1 MAFLTKSEV
10 RQAAQGRLQKS
21 FSSSASQVLREAVRA
36 SSTEEKFDVF
46 LSHSSED
53 SEIVLG
59 VREILVGLGLTV
71 YIDWIDDPQLDR
83 GSVTAENADMLRRRM
98 RASKSLIFL
107 TTKNSVTSR
116 WMPWELGY
124 FDGHK
129 TGFIGVLPI
138 VDYSGGTFSG
148 QVYLWSKCC
157 HLLMAEP
164 GSVSSSVPGKAIDSW
179 MILPTGRRRYVR
191 SVAKK
196 LSGFSK

>member
-21 FSSSASQVLREAVRA
+21 FSASASQVLREAVRA

-107 TTKNSVTSR
+107 TTKNSSTSR

-124 FDGHK
+124 FDGYK

-138 VDYSGGTFSG
+138 VDYSGGTFLGQEYLGLYPLVEKLPLTDGGTKFCVIERARKGYRFLDDFAHGQATIRAFSG
-148 QVYLWSKCC
+148 
-157 HLLMAEP
+157 
-164 GSVSSSVPGKAIDSW
+164 
-179 MILPTGRRRYVR
+179 
-191 SVAKK
+191 
-196 LSGFSK
+196 

>member
-1 MAFLTKSEV
+1 MAFLTNSEV

-36 SSTEEKFDVF
+36 SSTFEKFDIF
-46 LSHSSED
+46 LSHASED

-71 YIDWIDDPQLDR
+71 YIDWIDDPQMDR

-98 RASKSLIFL
+98 RASESLILL
-107 TTKNSVTSR
+107 TTKNSATSR

-129 TGFIGVLPI
+129 TGFIGILPV

-148 QVYLWSKCC
+148 QEYLGLYPLVEK
-157 HLLMAEP
+157 
-164 GSVSSSVPGKAIDSW
+164 
-179 MILPTGRRRYVR
+179 LPLTGGGTKFCVVERARKGYRFLDDFARGQATIR
-191 SVAKK
+191 SF
-196 LSGFSK
+196 SG

>member
-21 FSSSASQVLREAVRA
+21 FSASASQVLRDAVRA

-71 YIDWIDDPQLDR
+71 YIDWIDDPRLDR

-107 TTKNSVTSR
+107 TTKNSATSR

-124 FDGHK
+124 FDGYK

-148 QVYLWSKCC
+148 QEYLGLYPLVEK
-157 HLLMAEP
+157 
-164 GSVSSSVPGKAIDSW
+164 
-179 MILPTGRRRYVR
+179 LPLTDGGTKFCVVERARKGYRFLDDFAHGQATIR
-191 SVAKK
+191 AF
-196 LSGFSK
+196 SG